1 MRTRSEKINR
11 AVRIDAGPNPERAVW
26 HEGVD
31 HSIVKIAVKGGLQR
45 ALGDGGLEWEDL
57 GSTKSAGHTVDK
69 IQDQSLRY
77 VPHFVANGAT
87 KSHAAR
93 HLNRSPGPLRG
104 TVGSHVVAS
113 TLVNPNLKS
122 TRMGHCSPHG
132 VRWAAGPVGPSGG
145 GAEPRRRKSCLF
157 FAFFW
162 RVPCPWV
169 VIFWCFPFWEPSVG
183 VFQWRR
189 GGVRRPQT
197 TPNALGCLEVTLLPG
212 GLWPSEV

>member
-1 MRTRSEKINR
+1 MR
-11 AVRIDAGPNPERAVW
+11 VPNPERAVW

-31 HSIVKIAVKGGLQR
+31 HSNVKIAVKGGLQR

-145 GAEPRRRKSCLF
+145 GAETHAAQILFVFCFLLACSLPLGGHLLVFPFLGAFSWGLPVAPRRRAKATDHPKCL
-157 FAFFW
+157 
-162 RVPCPWV
+162 R
-169 VIFWCFPFWEPSVG
+169 
-183 VFQWRR
+183 
-189 GGVRRPQT
+189 
-197 TPNALGCLEVTLLPG
+197 LP
-212 GLWPSEV
+212 